1 MEGAVTDGGTRLGQ
15 ADPASGGSRE
25 QPAGTP
31 ELPRGEDEAARHRAK
46 AARIKAAKDRLY
58 ATKTREKGLL
68 IVHTGTG
75 KGKST
80 AAWGIAMRCL
90 GHGLRIGV
98 VYGGGKIGLMG
109 EVADAALRAGGQ
121 VFGVM
126 PEKLRDIEIGHDGLT
141 ELFVVDSMHARKM
154 MMAQL
159 SDAFIALPG
168 GFGTLE
174 EVFEATTW
182 LQLGYHRKPVGL
194 LNAGG
199 YYDHLLAFL
208 DHGAAAG
215 FVRPNHRPLLLSAPD
230 IVALLDG
237 GRRAPALQPRP
248 RPAAPVSR
256 ARGPASRERS
266 DRVTCPFEHA
276 PSNMP
281 L

>member
-1 MEGAVTDGGTRLGQ
+1 MMRRFRRICLYCGSSKGH
-15 ADPASGGSRE
+15 DPRYA
-25 QPAGTP
+25 
-31 ELPRGEDEAARHRAK
+31 EAARAVGEHL
-46 AARIKAAKDRLY
+46 ARS
-58 ATKTREKGLL
+58 E
-68 IVHTGTG
+68 
-75 KGKST
+75 
-80 AAWGIAMRCL
+80 
-90 GHGLRIGV
+90 IGV
-98 VYGGGKIGLMG
+98 VYGGGKVGLMG

-194 LNAGG
+194 LNVGG

-208 DHGAAAG
+208 DHGAEVG
-215 FVRPNHRPLLLSAPD
+215 FVRPELRPLMLSAPD
-230 IVALLDG
+230 IVALLEMMAHAEIPHFG
-237 GRRAPALQPRP
+237 L
-248 RPAAPVSR
+248 V
-256 ARGPASRERS
+256 
-266 DRVTCPFEHA
+266 HA
-276 PSNMP
+276 PP
-281 L
+281 RL